1 MSADKTS
8 AIADSADVVTVTL
21 NYTKGSSPVEG
32 ATVNWSTTG
41 GNLSVTSSKTGK
53 AGGATVKLTSDTD
66 GKFIVTATADGVTQ
80 STDEI
85 TFTAKPPESGE

>member
-1 MSADKTS
+1 M
-8 AIADSADVVTVTL
+8 TL
-21 NYTKGSSPVEG
+21 NYTKGSSPIEG

-41 GNLSVTSSKTGK
+41 GKLSVTSSKTGK
-53 AGGATVKLTSDTD
+53 AGGATVKLTSDAQ
-66 GKFIVTATADGVTQ
+66 GEFVVTATVDGLIQ

>member
-1 MSADKTS
+1 M
-8 AIADSADVVTVTL
+8 ADSADVVTVTL

-53 AGGATVKLTSDTD
+53 AGGATVKLTADTA
-66 GKFIVTATADGVTQ
+66 GQFVVTATVDGLIQ

>member
-21 NYTKGSSPVEG
+21 NYTKGGSPVEG

-53 AGGATVKLTSDTD
+53 AGGTTVKLTSDTE
-66 GKFIVTATADGVTQ
+66 GQFIVTATVDGVTQ

-85 TFTAKPPESGE
+85 TFMAKPPESGE

>member
-8 AIADSADVVTVTL
+8 AIADSTDTVTITL

-41 GNLSVTSSKTGK
+41 GKLSVTSSKRGK
-53 AGGATVKLTSDTD
+53 AGGATVKLTSDSQ
-66 GKFIVTATADGVTQ
+66 GEFIVTATVDGVAQ
-80 STDEI
+80 NTDAI
-85 TFTAKPPESGE
+85 TFTEKTSPDE

>member
-1 MSADKTS
+1 M
-8 AIADSADVVTVTL
+8 ADSTDTVTITL
-21 NYTKGSSPVEG
+21 NYTKGSSPIEG

-41 GNLSVTSSKTGK
+41 GKLSVTSSKTGK
-53 AGGATVKLTSDTD
+53 AGGATVKLTSDAQ
-66 GKFIVTATADGVTQ
+66 GEFVVTATVDGLIQ

>member
-1 MSADKTS
+1 MS

-32 ATVNWSTTG
+32 ATVNWSTAG

-53 AGGATVKLTSDTD
+53 AGGATVKLSSDTE
-66 GKFIVTATADGVTQ
+66 GQFIVTATVDGVTQ

>member
-1 MSADKTS
+1 M
-8 AIADSADVVTVTL
+8 
-21 NYTKGSSPVEG
+21 
-32 ATVNWSTTG
+32 
-41 GNLSVTSSKTGK
+41 SVTSSKTGK

-66 GKFIVTATADGVTQ
+66 GQFIVTATADGVTQ